1 MKKSL
6 LILGMVFCGIIVPVA
21 CVFAGAYEFGGLGSR
36 AAGMGGAFMAVADD
50 WTAPYWNPAGL
61 TQTEGNGLGAEFLI
75 PRTKIVDGNSIANL
89 DPADMSVEQG
99 DVFVRIYP
107 VEPARF
113 DETEVTSTFY
123 QPFIGGFFDLYGFK
137 VGTGFYIPV
146 GNWVDWEDNVLDI
159 TNAEINATYYTS
171 MYLKTGNFSVAK
183 EIIPELSFGVGLNLL
198 YIKNEYEAKKSYLT
212 TDPMMMPSYDFLHK
226 MVGSGWGFE
235 VVFGLLYKPLPVLS
249 IGAVYRTGSNINL
262 DGTGEYSHTLAP
274 PAETSNY
281 TMEFHHPATYGIG
294 LAYRLLPNLLIST
307 DWQRTDWSTWKTV
320 IDYETEGA
328 GLSDLDIDWGWNVSN
343 RYRIGGE
350 FKPNDMIALRAGFY
364 YDESPAPDEQISMTS
379 INDVSRKAITFGAG
393 YEWENLHFDFVYE
406 YTSGDREVDDVE
418 YTIIAQAVTIGI
430 YFLF

>member
-1 MKKSL
+1 MRKSL
-6 LILGMVFCGIIVPVA
+6 LILGMICCGIIVPVA
-21 CVFAGAYEFGGLGSR
+21 CVFAGAYEFGGLGPR

-75 PRTKIVDGNSIANL
+75 PRIKIVDGNSIANL
-89 DPADMSVEQG
+89 EAADMSVEQG
-99 DVFVRIYP
+99 DVFVNIYGYL
-107 VEPARF
+107 VEPSSF
-113 DETEVTSTFY
+113 DETEVTGTFY

-137 VGTGFYIPV
+137 IGTGFYIPV

-171 MYLKTGNFSVAK
+171 MHLKTGNFSVAK
-183 EIIPELSFGVGLNLL
+183 EIVPELSFGVGLNLL
-198 YIKNEYEAKKSYLT
+198 YIKNEYEATKSYT
-212 TDPMMMPSYDFLHK
+212 TTAMPSDYDFLHK
-226 MVGSGWGFE
+226 MEGSGWGFE
-235 VVFGLLYKPLPVLS
+235 VVFGLLYKPLPVLN

-262 DGTGEYSHTLAP
+262 DGRGEYSHTLAP

-281 TMEFHHPATYGIG
+281 NMEFHHPATYGIG

-320 IDYETEGA
+320 IDYETEGV

-350 FKPNDMIALRAGFY
+350 FKPNDVIALRAGFY
-364 YDESPAPDEQISMTS
+364 YDESPAPDEQISLTS
-379 INDVSRKAITFGAG
+379 INDVSRRAITLGAG

-418 YTIIAQAVTIGI
+418 YTIIAQAVNIGI